1 MNAFVL
7 YLPSMMLTMNRKGNQ
22 NSNHLTLHRRGNF
35 IIRFMK
41 SVKRY
46 MYIRQSISNL
56 KFNLNTLMRGQVF
69 KGHKRRRDC
78 GTLSYRVT
86 LGVRKLGT
94 MY

>member
-1 MNAFVL
+1 MNVNPSNMNAFVL

-46 MYIRQSISNL
+46 NAIDIE
-56 KFNLNTLMRGQVF
+56 FEI
-69 KGHKRRRDC
+69 
-78 GTLSYRVT
+78 
-86 LGVRKLGT
+86 
-94 MY
+94 

>member
-46 MYIRQSISNL
+46 IRQSISNL
-56 KFNLNTLMRGQVF
+56 KFNLNALIWGRVF
-69 KGHKRRRDC
+69 KGHD
-78 GTLSYRVT
+78 TFLSRMLRVT
-86 LGVRKLGT
+86 LGMRKLGT
-94 MY
+94 MYVLA